1 MNIFPEYILIQRH
14 ILTTLGCMPK
24 AGLGMK
30 KKIDKIKQERDI
42 TWADEN
48 SGL

>member
-14 ILTTLGCMPK
+14 ILTMLGCLPQ
-24 AGLGMK
+24 AGYRMK
-30 KKIDKIKQERDI
+30 KKIDKIKQERNIAWTD
-42 TWADEN
+42 DN